1 MEEKIYKPNIDNR
14 GTPPMGDDFMEKEA
28 EFSSKRFIVNKIR
41 PVKSIFTYVVEAN
54 NEEEAL
60 NKALK
65 GDFLSLDKELEEFD
79 TVSRYDVYE
88 EGKG

>member
-1 MEEKIYKPNIDNR
+1 M
-14 GTPPMGDDFMEKEA
+14 
-28 EFSSKRFIVNKIR
+28 SKRFIVNKIR

-60 NKALK
+60 NKALE
-65 GDFLSLDKELEEFD
+65 GDFLSLDKELEELD

>member
-1 MEEKIYKPNIDNR
+1 M
-14 GTPPMGDDFMEKEA
+14 
-28 EFSSKRFIVNKIR
+28 SKRFIVNKIR

-60 NKALK
+60 NKALE

-79 TVSRYDVYE
+79 TISRYDVYE

>member
-1 MEEKIYKPNIDNR
+1 MSKNSDHKTKTHLDMCWVVVNIVIDQS
-14 GTPPMGDDFMEKEA
+14 M
-28 EFSSKRFIVNKIR
+28 SKRFIVNKIR

-60 NKALK
+60 NKALE

-79 TVSRYDVYE
+79 TISRYDVYE

>member
-1 MEEKIYKPNIDNR
+1 M
-14 GTPPMGDDFMEKEA
+14 
-28 EFSSKRFIVNKIR
+28 SKRFIVNKIR

-60 NKALK
+60 NKALE
-65 GDFLSLDKELEEFD
+65 GDFLSLNKELEEFI

>member
-1 MEEKIYKPNIDNR
+1 M
-14 GTPPMGDDFMEKEA
+14 
-28 EFSSKRFIVNKIR
+28 SKRFIVNKIR

-60 NKALK
+60 NKALE

-88 EGKG
+88 ESKG